1 MKCII
6 EEKFSIKASIDF
18 GGNIN
23 GISQK
28 IINELD
34 LTYHNESNSAELQT
48 PLASY
53 SILGKFKFRLALML
67 TRNIKVLN
75 V

>member
-1 MKCII
+1 MK
-6 EEKFSIKASIDF
+6 KNFPLKHQF

-34 LTYHNESNSAELQT
+34 LTYHNEAELQT

-53 SILGKFKFRLALML
+53 SILGKFKFR
-67 TRNIKVLN
+67 TSFNVDEKHKSTERLN
-75 V
+75 PLNS